1 MHRKRLKP
9 YGPYGS
15 LNSPFQRAVL
25 RWQAICQPFQIDGIV
40 DAFLH
45 GVIGTHLLNVTS
57 VTTRAAVDNDDFVVR
72 TVLGTLTVES
82 DCYCHINYK

>member
-1 MHRKRLKP
+1 MLEKISPEHDPERLSLEH
-9 YGPYGS
+9 GS
-15 LNSPFQRAVL
+15 GTRYRYAFPPRAV
-25 RWQAICQPFQIDGIV
+25 
-40 DAFLH
+40 
-45 GVIGTHLLNVTS
+45 NVTA

>member
-15 LNSPFQRAVL
+15 LNSPFRGLCSVGKPFVNL
-25 RWQAICQPFQIDGIV
+25 FQIDGIV

-45 GVIGTHLLNVTS
+45 GVIGAHLLNVTA
-57 VTTRAAVDNDDFVVR
+57 VTTRAAVDNDD
-72 TVLGTLTVES
+72 L
-82 DCYCHINYK
+82 

>member
-1 MHRKRLKP
+1 M
-9 YGPYGS
+9 
-15 LNSPFQRAVL
+15 
-25 RWQAICQPFQIDGIV
+25 
-40 DAFLH
+40 
-45 GVIGTHLLNVTS
+45 LNVTA

>member
-1 MHRKRLKP
+1 MPTRFSVSGKFSLSDPSVGKP
-9 YGPYGS
+9 FVN
-15 LNSPFQRAVL
+15 L
-25 RWQAICQPFQIDGIV
+25 FQIDGIV

-45 GVIGTHLLNVTS
+45 GVIGAHLLNVTA